1 MLKKL
6 TTWILLSLLLA
17 LKTEAKVWTPADLPM
32 PYLTDSRQHVSN
44 PDGVLSAAAVD
55 SINTMLQQLERTK
68 GVQAI
73 TIAVKNVEGDDPFEF
88 CMGVGRK
95 YGIGAS
101 NNTGL
106 IVFLASDDRSYQILT
121 GNGLEGTLPDAI
133 CRRIQ
138 NRITLP
144 LLKEQKWD
152 EAMVQT
158 TRAIALIVNGDSTI
172 VNQLKD
178 SGSEDD
184 AGDALAGLAVAA
196 FIIIGFT
203 AMVIAASRRHKCPR
217 CGARMRQMSRQR
229 VRINGSPTWRIA
241 VKWRCPKC
249 GHEDTRYEDD
259 SLHGNGPGGVPPVF
273 FPMGGSRGGGGQSF
287 SGGTFGGGTFGGG
300 GSGGHF

>member
-1 MLKKL
+1 
-6 TTWILLSLLLA
+6 
-17 LKTEAKVWTPADLPM
+17 
-32 PYLTDSRQHVSN
+32 
-44 PDGVLSAAAVD
+44 
-55 SINTMLQQLERTK
+55 MLQQLECTK

-73 TIAVKNVEGDDPFEF
+73 TIAVRNVEGDDPYEF

-121 GNGLEGTLPDAI
+121 GNGLEGTLPDAL

-144 LLKEQKWD
+144 LLKQQKWD

-158 TRAIALIVNGDSTI
+158 AQAISLIINGDTSLRNELQNT
-172 VNQLKD
+172 ND
-178 SGSEDD
+178 DDD
-184 AGDALAGLAVAA
+184 AADALAGLAVA
-196 FIIIGFT
+196 FIIVIGST
-203 AMVIAASRRHKCPR
+203 AFAVMVSRRHKCPH
-217 CGARMRQMSRQR
+217 CGARMRQTSRSR
-229 VRINGSPTWRIA
+229 VRINGSPVWRIA

-249 GHEDTRYEDD
+249 GHVDTRYEDD

-273 FPMGGSRGGGGQSF
+273 FPMGGSGGRGGQTF

>member
-1 MLKKL
+1 MRKKL
-6 TTWILLSLLLA
+6 TIWILLSLLLA
-17 LKTEAKVWTPADLPM
+17 LKTEAKVWTPDDLPM

-55 SINTMLQQLERTK
+55 SINAVLQQLERTK

-73 TIAVKNVEGDDPFEF
+73 TIAVRSVEGDDPYAF

-106 IVFLASDDRSYQILT
+106 IVFLASEDRSYQILT
-121 GNGLEGTLPDAI
+121 GTGLEGTLPDAL

-144 LLKEQKWD
+144 LLRQQKWD
-152 EAMVQT
+152 EAMVET
-158 TRAIALIVNGDSTI
+158 TRAIALVVNGDSTI
-172 VNQLKD
+172 VNALQD
-178 SGSEDD
+178 TRAEDD
-184 AGDALAGLAVAA
+184 TDDALAGLAMALIV
-196 FIIIGFT
+196 IICLSGI
-203 AMVIAASRRHKCPR
+203 MVMASRRHKCPR

-229 VRINGSPTWRIA
+229 VRIDGSPTWRIA

-287 SGGTFGGGTFGGG
+287 SGGTFGGGSFGGG